1 MKQPFEKLMQCS
13 KKGAANLGIIGLC
26 GALAVTGCS
35 PTPLHSET
43 QSEVE
48 LIQYGQPEIALASAG
63 TSSSPVGEGKKHETV
78 FVTLDASGKPTEVIV
93 TDRLTIDQRG
103 GSVKDITSLT
113 DVVPV
118 KGGNLVSQ
126 AGGSVVW
133 ELEDTDL
140 YYQGKSDRDLPLEVD
155 IRYRLDGKDYPP
167 EELAGRSGQL
177 EIQIDLR
184 NHLCHKVEIDNKLV
198 DMTAPL
204 TVVLGMVLPDDVFRD
219 VELSDGTLTADGN
232 NQIVTISSMPGLE
245 ESLNIKSFDLPG
257 LDDLDFPSSFTI
269 TATVTDFELGPVYI
283 GVTTDFPELD
293 MDTEEI
299 EDMRTDLGE
308 LKNIQDDL
316 AQSDPDR
323 QIRSIFMD
331 PWMTR
336 GAQIMVDDIFDFYD
350 MDKRLL
356 DILPDHVT
364 DENIALYDRLK
375 EHTDG
380 LDMEEALFGDTADA
394 LFDFLEGFSR
404 EDAER
409 LLDSKDMMDR
419 MTYDYSNLLDND
431 ITEDLIAYSI
441 DMLMSARSSKQQLA
455 ALSALSKAI
464 TPQQIDGLIAL
475 YKQSGL
481 ASLDLQ
487 TLDQM
492 LALYDTAR
500 QVGLTQIT
508 PEELSNLLTFYQT
521 SGLAQCSDQLPA
533 LMAQIQ
539 SMGGL
544 NLDQWQTFF
553 TAGLKAVASGLAETP
568 VQEEP
573 PAEPPAEAPQQEAE
587 DTPEAEDSTPTQED
601 PTGEEVSPQDSG
613 DADTGEEA
621 APDETLEDTLES
633 EGVAEPE
640 DSTEAEPAQEP
651 EPASAAEEPAGIEAS
666 TAPKPSLMV
675 RAIALTESE
684 KSSSTQ
690 AVPAGRST
698 ADEIAI
704 DTAAL
709 RQLMAGLQSVASNS
723 ARALQPYG
731 YDLTNST
738 HRAQLIGAAR
748 GLAGDAQSVIGLID
762 DLQDDKK
769 TSREL
774 EEFMENM
781 ADPKTPSRLRRL
793 AKDLKCNQKNL
804 NLAEELL
811 RNPYIDLDV
820 YTGFKDRS
828 KELRKLLKDSEGL
841 YTSLRDDL
849 DSDEM
854 QESLHNSPETVRVL
868 MKMKDDLEYYRK
880 VSEALS
886 ITVRQDNADMFAR
899 MFSTL
904 DRLEAEGAID
914 RYVGQV
920 DDILELIARKDAYV
934 ELSDQ
939 YQIFTSAPQGFE
951 TEVRFVMKTD
961 SIKIPGEP
969 KESKE
974 ETPDN

>member
-1 MKQPFEKLMQCS
+1 MKKQIKKFMQCS
-13 KKGAANLGIIGLC
+13 KKGAANLGIIALC
-26 GALAVTGCS
+26 CALVITGCS
-35 PTPLHSET
+35 PIPL
-43 QSEVE
+43 QGDKQVE
-48 LIQYGQPEIALASAG
+48 LTQYGQPEIALASTG
-63 TSSSPVGEGKKHETV
+63 TSSSPVGGGKKHETV

-93 TDRLTIDQRG
+93 TDRLTINQNG
-103 GSVKDITSLT
+103 GSVTDVTSLT
-113 DVVPV
+113 DLVPV

-140 YYQGKSDRDLPLEVD
+140 YYQGKSDQDLPLEVD
-155 IRYRLDGKDYPP
+155 IRYRLDGKEYNP
-167 EELAGRSGQL
+167 EDLAGRSGQL

-184 NHLCHKVEIDNKLV
+184 NNLRHKVEIDNKLV

-245 ESLNIKSFDLPG
+245 ESLNLKNFDLPG

-283 GVTTDFPELD
+283 GITTDFPELE

-308 LKNIQDDL
+308 LKDIQDDL
-316 AQSDPDR
+316 AAADPDR

-364 DENIALYDRLK
+364 DENIKLYDRLK

-380 LDMEEALFGDTADA
+380 LDIDEAVFGDTADA

-404 EDAER
+404 HDAER
-409 LLDSKDMMDR
+409 LLNSKDMMDR
-419 MTYDYSNLLDND
+419 MTYDYSNLLDSD
-431 ITEDLIAYSI
+431 ITEDLMAQSI
-441 DMLMSARSSKQQLA
+441 ELLMLAKSSKQELA
-455 ALSALSKAI
+455 ALGALSKTV

-475 YKQSGL
+475 YRQSGL
-481 ASLDLQ
+481 ASLDMQ

-492 LALYDTAR
+492 LALYDIA
-500 QVGLTQIT
+500 QQAGLTQVK
-508 PEELSNLLTFYQT
+508 PEELSKLLTFYQM

-533 LMAQIQ
+533 LMGQIQ
-539 SMGGL
+539 GMGGL
-544 NLDQWQTFF
+544 TPDQWQTFF
-553 TAGLKAVASGLAETP
+553 TAGLEAVATDGEGSRGLTESLE
-568 VQEEP
+568 QEP
-573 PAEPPAEAPQQEAE
+573 TVEPPAEAPQP
-587 DTPEAEDSTPTQED
+587 DTSEAEDSTPKQEEPID
-601 PTGEEVSPQDSG
+601 KEVSHPDSG
-613 DADTGEEA
+613 DPVAEEGAQPDSGE
-621 APDETLEDTLES
+621 ETLEDTLES

-640 DSTEAEPAQEP
+640 DSAEAGTTQEVEPA
-651 EPASAAEEPAGIEAS
+651 AAVEEFAGAEAS
-666 TAPKPSLMV
+666 SIAKPSLMV
-675 RAIALTESE
+675 RAIALTEAE
-684 KSSSTQ
+684 KNSSTQ
-690 AVPAGRST
+690 AVPVSLSA
-698 ADEIAI
+698 ADESAI
-704 DTAAL
+704 DPAAL
-709 RQLMAGLQSVASNS
+709 RQLMTGLQSVASNS
-723 ARALQPYG
+723 TQALQPYG

-738 HRAQLIGAAR
+738 HRAQLIGAVR
-748 GLAGDAQSVIGLID
+748 GLAGDAQSIVGLID
-762 DLQDDKK
+762 ELQDDKK
-769 TSREL
+769 TNREL
-774 EEFMENM
+774 EKFIDNL
-781 ADPKTPSRLRRL
+781 DDGKTPARLRRL
-793 AKDLKCNQKNL
+793 AKDLKRNQKNL

-828 KELRKLLKDSEGL
+828 KELRKLLKDSQDL

-868 MKMKDDLEYYRK
+868 MNMKDDLEYYRK
-880 VSEALS
+880 VSEALR
-886 ITVRQDNADMFAR
+886 ITVRQENADMFAR

-920 DDILELIARKDAYV
+920 DDLLELIARKDAYV
-934 ELSDQ
+934 DLSDKHQ
-939 YQIFTSAPQGFE
+939 TFAGAPHGFE

-961 SIKIPGEP
+961 SIKIPEEP
-969 KESKE
+969 EE